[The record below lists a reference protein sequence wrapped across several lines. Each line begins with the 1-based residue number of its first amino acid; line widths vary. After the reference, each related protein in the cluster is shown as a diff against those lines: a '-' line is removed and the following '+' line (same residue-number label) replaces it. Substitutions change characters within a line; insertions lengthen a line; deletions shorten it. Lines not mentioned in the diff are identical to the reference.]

1 MTIDPPGMMRSVL
14 LRIVREPLFAFAVI
28 GGFLFLAYAAMRS
41 RESEPVILQAPA
53 RAKLIGSFETL
64 TGRKATA
71 DDIAQ
76 IERDHVT
83 DELLFREALENG
95 LHLSDPS
102 VRSKLVEEMRF
113 RITGPL
119 PDPTDEQLVN
129 HYSDNLDRYRSEPVV
144 TFRQVYF
151 AQRPPDPAAVLV
163 QLQRGQPVTGEPFR
177 HGLEFPQY
185 GHSMVR
191 GMFGQPIVEA
201 LSVAPLGQWI
211 GPLESPYGWH
221 YLQATERL
229 PSVLLPFDAVRQ
241 QVEND
246 FLVALID
253 AAVERHVD
261 ELRQRHAV
269 HIER

>member
-1 MTIDPPGMMRSVL
+1 MMRSVL
-14 LRIVREPLFAFAVI
+14 LRILREPLFAFAVI
-28 GGFLFLAYAAMRS
+28 GGALFLAYAAMRP
-41 RESEPVILQAPA
+41 RDSEPVILQAPA
-53 RAKLIGSFETL
+53 RAGLIASFETL
-64 TGRKATA
+64 NGRKATA
-71 DDIAQ
+71 DDIAR
-76 IERDHVT
+76 IERDYVT

-95 LHLSDPS
+95 LHLSNPS
-102 VRSKLVEEMRF
+102 IRSRLVEEMKF

-129 HYSDNLDRYRSEPVV
+129 HYSDNLDRYRSEPAV

-151 AQRPPDPAAVLV
+151 AQRPADPAAILA
-163 QLQRGQPVTGEPFR
+163 QLRQGQPVTGQPFR

-185 GHSMVR
+185 GHSMLR

-201 LSVAPLGQWI
+201 LSVAPLGLWI
-211 GPLESPYGWH
+211 GPLESAYGWH
-221 YLQATERL
+221 YLQASERL
-229 PSVLLPFDAVRQ
+229 PAVLLPFDAVRQ

-253 AAVERHVD
+253 AAVERRVD

-269 HIER
+269 QIER